1 MATKNYSGK
10 TIEVTDE
17 GYLVNPK
24 DWTPE
29 IASEIAKENGI
40 NLTEKHFAVINFMR
54 QKYENGE
61 TLTIRSVGK
70 SGIVDIKGFY
80 ELFPGTPLKLASK
93 IAGLPKPSSCV

>member
-54 QKYENGE
+54 QKYEKGE